1 MKKAVLLLLKFVPVV
16 GALCCAGNS
25 LLSHF
30 GFDLVWLGYVMQFV
44 FLIAWYALA
53 IYFKFCTFY
62 KLLVLYIMVCEAIN
76 TIDYVIG
83 LPITE
88 WDAFVLHC
96 GIIGLFVILF
106 TYIHVRDTKNIKRS
120 SEEMR

>member
-1 MKKAVLLLLKFVPVV
+1 MKKVVLLLLKFVPVI

-30 GFDLVWLGYVMQFV
+30 GYDLVWLGYVMQFT

-62 KLLVLYIMVCEAIN
+62 KLLVLYVMVCEAIN
-76 TIDYVIG
+76 TIDYVFE

-88 WDAFVLHC
+88 WGSFVMHC
-96 GIIGLFVILF
+96 GIIGLFIIIF
-106 TYIHVRDTKNIKRS
+106 TIIHVRDTKKVKQHL
-120 SEEMR
+120 EEMR